1 MNKEGLVCT
10 MDSWRAQTL
19 SKLSIIYSMTATCGN
34 IVFPMQRGRATVDKS
49 SEFARVVRN
58 LNFNTKS
65 PD

>member
-1 MNKEGLVCT
+1 MNKEGLVWT
-10 MDSWRAQTL
+10 MDNWRAQTL
-19 SKLSIIYSMTATCGN
+19 SKLNITYSTTATCGN
-34 IVFPMQRGRATVDKS
+34 IVFPMQGGRVTVDKS